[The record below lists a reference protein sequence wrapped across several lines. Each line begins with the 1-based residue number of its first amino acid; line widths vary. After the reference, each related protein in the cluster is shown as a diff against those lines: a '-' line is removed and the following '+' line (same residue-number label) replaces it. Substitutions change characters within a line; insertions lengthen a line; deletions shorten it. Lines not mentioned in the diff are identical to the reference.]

1 MSRAKTLSLFTFID
15 AFGWEIL
22 QRHAFLDDLLT
33 TRIPLGTV
41 FGYSSTCIPT
51 ILTGKLPREHGHLSF
66 FYYDPQRSPFGICRL
81 LRFLPRSLTRRGRVR
96 RIMSRLIQRY
106 YGYTGYFQIYNMPF
120 EYLPLFDYSEK
131 RDIYQPGG
139 INGGVPTIFDVL
151 RQQGIPF
158 HVSDWRRSEED
169 NLKALTAALEEGSVR
184 FAYLYMASMDAILHA
199 HGTRSPL
206 VSQKIA
212 WYEEHLR
219 RVIALAQKTYED
231 VRVYVFSDHG
241 QADVERLCDLMK
253 RIDSLK
259 LRFGV
264 DYAAVYDSTMARFW
278 FLNDSARHQI
288 VEVLEADPH
297 GHILSEQQLA
307 AYGCDFPD
315 HRYGELFFLVDP
327 GVLICPSFM
336 GETPLAAM
344 HGYDPDHKDSLAML
358 ASNVTPD
365 PLPQRLDDMYALMV
379 SEAIG
384 HSDDVALIRQQ
395 GAGTASE
402 MDPLPCPT

>member
-1 MSRAKTLSLFTFID
+1 MARTKTLSLFTFID

-33 TRIPLGTV
+33 IKIPLGTV

-66 FYYDPQRSPFGICRL
+66 FYYAPQQSPFGICRA

-120 EYLPLFDYSEK
+120 QYLHLFDYSEK

-151 RQQGIPF
+151 RQRRIPF
-158 HVSDWRRSEED
+158 HLSDWRRSEEE
-169 NLKALTAALEEGSVR
+169 NLKALTAALEEGSIR

-212 WYEEHLR
+212 WYEEQLR
-219 RVIALAQKTYED
+219 RVIALAQKTYPH

-241 QADVERLCDLMK
+241 QADVECLCDLMTK
-253 RIDSLK
+253 IESLK

-278 FLNDSARHQI
+278 FLNDSARQRI
-288 VEVLEADPH
+288 IEVLEADPH
-297 GHILSEQQLA
+297 GRILSEQQLA

-315 HRYGELFFLVDP
+315 HKYGELFFLVDP

-365 PLPQRLDDMYALMV
+365 PMPRRLEDMYALMV
-379 SEAIG
+379 SEVTEHPG
-384 HSDDVALIRQQ
+384 DFALVDQS
-395 GAGTASE
+395 GAPTTSE
-402 MDPLPCPT
+402 MDSLPCSA